1 MRSIVSIRHSVHT
14 ARTVVLTMIQDLPLT
29 ICARLFFFCR
39 ICTHLIGTMSSFW
52 IIQDCVVDSF
62 RVRACVQRS
71 KNLIVLFIGTFFS
84 SAGFLVWARV
94 RSNIQYVFIYI
105 FKKKRKEKLCILFLF
120 SAVDKWIDSEIQITT
135 KQRTRNCVSCVQ
147 AFINKCVACI
157 DIRYMSSDRL
167 IYKCN

>member
-29 ICARLFFFCR
+29 ICARLCFFLSYLHSFNRNYVELLDHRRLRRWFISSTCVCATIEKFDCFVHR
-39 ICTHLIGTMSSFW
+39 NILFKCWILGLSTSSLKYSIC
-52 IIQDCVVDSF
+52 
-62 RVRACVQRS
+62 
-71 KNLIVLFIGTFFS
+71 
-84 SAGFLVWARV
+84 
-94 RSNIQYVFIYI
+94 IYLY
-105 FKKKRKEKLCILFLF
+105 FQKKEEKLWILFLF
-120 SAVDKWIDSEIQITT
+120 SAVDKWIYSEIQITT

>member
-1 MRSIVSIRHSVHT
+1 
-14 ARTVVLTMIQDLPLT
+14 
-29 ICARLFFFCR
+29 
-39 ICTHLIGTMSSFW
+39 MSSFW

-62 RVRACVQRS
+62 WVRACVQRS

-147 AFINKCVACI
+147 TFINKCVACI
-157 DIRYMSSDRL
+157 DIFVICPATDWFTNVIKLCFTSGINFWWILLLL
-167 IYKCN
+167 ILKKRHLFWFACNKIGELFFLF